1 MSLMLIFVNWF
12 TNPDVFNLNTTD
24 VSFWYVSLLLV
35 WCFVEKENKSLK
47 SVWFYCFFNQSST
60 YQSKT
65 RILHSPVNPYFDG
78 LVQTSVVHKGRR
90 PAISPITAMWFVP
103 SLVRDIFYKIAG
115 LVVNYGI
122 SNTMVLEIP

>member
-47 SVWFYCFFNQSST
+47 SVWFYCFSIKVAHIDQKLIFHT
-60 YQSKT
+60 VLLT
-65 RILHSPVNPYFDG
+65 H
-78 LVQTSVVHKGRR
+78 
-90 PAISPITAMWFVP
+90 ISMA
-103 SLVRDIFYKIAG
+103 
-115 LVVNYGI
+115 
-122 SNTMVLEIP
+122 